1 MAMKKAAPKNNGASD
16 KAKKAE
22 SARMTKAAAA
32 ARPVRYAENDLAGRF
47 GRGNALLP
55 SGQSGFVGEYYGY
68 VGRTQQRGKDQQKRL
83 DAKKTARA
91 TTAQSSRMTAQAK
104 AAKKKK

>member
-1 MAMKKAAPKNNGASD
+1 MAMKKAAPKRGASD
-16 KAKKAE
+16 KSKKAD
-22 SARMTKAAAA
+22 SGKTT
-32 ARPVRYAENDLAGRF
+32 DLAGRF

-55 SGQSGFVGEYYGY
+55 SGQSGFVGDYYGY
-68 VGRTQQRGKDQQKRL
+68 IGRTQQRGKDQQKRL

>member
-1 MAMKKAAPKNNGASD
+1 MKKKAPKNNGASD
-16 KAKKAE
+16 KAKKAQA
-22 SARMTKAAAA
+22 ARMTAQAKSSKSS
-32 ARPVRYAENDLAGRF
+32 RSTNDLAGRF
-47 GRGNALLP
+47 ARGNALLP
-55 SGQSGFVGEYYGY
+55 SAQSGFVGDYYGY
-68 VGRTQQRGKDQQKRL
+68 IGRTQQRGKDQQKRL